1 MPESW
6 LPWLQASEC
15 TCDAIPVAMA
25 QVAQNLTNG
34 YGSKKGRGPKL
45 GILASGKVGQAIP
58 NLEFFEKSL
67 PFDSSSVCTRRC
79 VLSIRKLSGSIA
91 RRHRLEHSAARWPQ
105 APHQPK
111 FCFERATRRFAQ
123 CGLPAASVQ
132 QGCVLPRRPRHRQL
146 VLLENPRSPCCV
158 MGAR

>member
-1 MPESW
+1 
-6 LPWLQASEC
+6 
-15 TCDAIPVAMA
+15 MA

-67 PFDSSSVCTRRC
+67 PFDSSSVCVYAEVRIICR
-79 VLSIRKLSGSIA
+79 LSGSIA
-91 RRHRLEHSAARWPQ
+91 RRHRLERSAARWPQ

-111 FCFERATRRFAQ
+111 FGIFERATRRFAQ

-146 VLLENPRSPCCV
+146 VLLENPRSVQCNRGSSICCSDCLKTLSV
-158 MGAR
+158 ACPWQEAG